1 MQHEHLVRRFADA
14 GVQLVLSDR
23 PIVGGLSGRG
33 ATSIV
38 QIDIGRRVNGSR
50 RHEWF
55 RIFPGDD
62 ENRIQVVGVDKKIG
76 QLVLMVHEPPREF
89 WEDVPHAR
97 IRDYDTSSPDWLA
110 TLAKNLQVRV
120 GDLSPNVG
128 KRGVLF
134 NVRVRR
140 RSPSNKRHFL
150 LGLDERQLFIA
161 QLTKAVST
169 VREAHASL
177 KRPELILAEGKV
189 GRVTRQGEWF
199 FVPTTEEERA
209 VFEADIARNKIKVE
223 RAVPIGPFHSGQ
235 VRGPKVRQGR
245 GNPHTV
251 DELIVVPGLPVPGSP
266 WAVRAREIFIR
277 GRVRHVDH
285 ATVKFS
291 QWVKVIL
298 NNEANAGQ
306 ASGVGWVD

>member
-1 MQHEHLVRRFADA
+1 MNTGLVRRFAEA
-14 GVQLVLSDR
+14 GLQLVLSER

-33 ATSIV
+33 AAQIV

-177 KRPELILAEGKV
+177 KRPELITAEGKM
-189 GRVTRQGEWF
+189 GRAVRQGEFF
-199 FVPTTEEERA
+199 FVVTTEEERA
-209 VFEADIARNKIKVE
+209 SINIAIEKNKVVVE
-223 RAVPIGPFHSGQ
+223 RLAPIGPFLSGNL
-235 VRGPKVRQGR
+235 RGGRRIKQFR
-245 GNPHTV
+245 GNPHTA
-251 DELIVVPGLPVPGSP
+251 DELIVMHGGQF
-266 WAVRAREIFIR
+266 AVRSREIFIR